1 MSTKSLAVFL
11 TALVLT
17 LTSPRKATACCGII
31 PQITQAAIGQVC
43 FGQTITISGNI
54 NGLPQDPNPGAFV
67 SLTLSVTLIAPS
79 LIPTTVPATVSPTAN
94 PLQYTYTASFTP
106 TELGTYTEAKTA
118 VWTNTFGAFSGTL
131 GGTITVVNCCP
142 GKVTLGGWKNSP
154 SGARNNFGG
163 NVTCDGSVQ
172 GEFEFQFQA
181 MAANVHVS
189 NPAALGVVGNTFAFS
204 GPATVNG
211 SGTWCL
217 FVKGADNSEPG
228 AGSDVLELRL
238 YGGAT
243 CTGTPVGQVGP
254 GTIDGGNI
262 AVH

>member
-1 MSTKSLAVFL
+1 MSTKSLAVLF

-17 LTSPRKATACCGII
+17 STSPRKATACCGII

-54 NGLPQDPNPGAFV
+54 NGLPQVASPGATV
-67 SLTLSVTLIAPS
+67 SVTLSITLIAPS
-79 LIPTTVPATVSPTAN
+79 GILTTVPATLSPTAN
-94 PLQYTYTASFTP
+94 ALQYTYTASFTP

-118 VWTNTFGAFSGTL
+118 VWTNTLGAFSGTL
-131 GGTITVVNCCP
+131 GGAITVDNCC
-142 GKVTLGGWKNSP
+142 GKVTLGGYKNSP
-154 SGARNNFGG
+154 SGDRNNFGG
-163 NVTCDGSVQ
+163 NVTCNAVVDG
-172 GEFEFQFQA
+172 EFQFQFQQ
-181 MAANVHVS
+181 MDANVHVADPS
-189 NPAALGVVGNTFAFS
+189 ALGVFGNTFAFS

-217 FVKGADNSEPG
+217 FVKGEDNGEPG
-228 AGSDVLELRL
+228 RGSDVLELRL

-243 CTGTPVGQVGP
+243 CSGTPVGTVGP

-262 AVH
+262 QVH